1 MAARSTP
8 WWMFWR
14 LGRGEWSWGQSTAVA
29 LAVFAA
35 MALLARWIDGFAWQ
49 IQTTDSM
56 ALPASGVLMVAAV
69 VWAATWIWGSYRYAE
84 ACVEAGE
91 ALTRHI
97 VRFGATVV
105 LALIA
110 CVGVSQ
116 VMYTQLFTWYAAR
129 YEGLTTATLREVAAL
144 PHLMSSAGS
153 DGLRISGPIGLG
165 TAHAAEQWLQ
175 ANRGVKW
182 VELNSQEGLAPEAL
196 NLGKVISH
204 HQLDVIVRQ
213 SCVGACVWALLGGH
227 RRVVVDDAHV
237 ACYKPYMP
245 IFGNAIRATAADK
258 KLMEWGAE
266 QSVDSVMVE
275 RCLSQAKWNQL
286 TLDASLLRNSGFSDL
301 P

>member
-1 MAARSTP
+1 MAARSPP
-8 WWMFWR
+8 WWMFWH

-29 LAVFAA
+29 LAMFAV
-35 MALLARWIDGFAWQ
+35 MALLARWMDGFAWQ

-56 ALPASGVLMVAAV
+56 ALPASGLLLVAAV
-69 VWAATWIWGSYRYAE
+69 MWAATWMWGSYRYAE

-91 ALTRHI
+91 AITHH
-97 VRFGATVV
+97 VAGFGITVV
-105 LALIA
+105 LAVIG
-110 CVGVSQ
+110 CVGVGQ

-129 YEGLTTATLREVAAL
+129 YEGLTAATLSEVSAL
-144 PHLMSSAGS
+144 PHILPSAGS

-165 TAHAAEQWLQ
+165 TAHAVEQWLE

-182 VELNSQEGLAPEAL
+182 VELHSEDGLAPDAL
-196 NLGKVISH
+196 NLGKVIRRY
-204 HQLDVIVRQ
+204 QLDVIVRQ
-213 SCVGACVWALLGGH
+213 SCLGACVWALLGGH
-227 RRVVVDDAHV
+227 RRVVVDDANV

-245 IFGNAIRATAADK
+245 ISGDVFRATAADK

-275 RCLSQAKWNQL
+275 RCLSHAKWNSL
-286 TLDASLLRNSGFSDL
+286 TLDASLLRNSGFADL